1 MSRTALRAVFAA
13 VALTLVLLAGAA
25 FVLWADLEP
34 TERSALAGV
43 LTPPRVGLLVL
54 FGVIFAAGIALFVRR
69 LLTVTV
75 DPAQRIAEAVRL
87 ITQANPAHRM
97 REDGV
102 PELQAV
108 ARAVN
113 ELAEVRSRLLHDVE
127 ATVHDAKARVEEER
141 NRLAALVSEL
151 DQSVLVC
158 NHEGRIL
165 LYNAA
170 AQDLLGGAHAGA
182 RADLLGLGRSV
193 FGVLDRG
200 LIQHA
205 IEAMEGQI
213 ARLERESVH
222 FVTATRDGRLLRV
235 QAAPVLNPGEGL
247 AGSGEPSPDHGRA
260 ASAALT
266 GYVLLLSDVTET
278 IDADAKSVGLL
289 QGLVEGTRAAL
300 ANIRAAIEN
309 LTAHPD
315 MDAPRRARFGA
326 IIQDEAV
333 RLSDRLNL
341 ATTQA
346 AERLRARWPLEE
358 MRGADLLTLARA
370 RIERRAGLSTKLESV
385 DPELWLRV
393 DSFSLA
399 QALSYLARRLKDEF
413 AVREV
418 RFRLLPVGGHAQLDV
433 LWRGAPLAPET
444 AFAWENDAFTHGGE
458 DSPLSLAQVVE
469 RHGGEAWYQRD
480 LPAQIAYFRLLL
492 PLGAQRADA
501 RARAKLPGR
510 PEFYDFDLFQRSPAT
525 DALDERPLTDLAY
538 TVIDTE
544 TTGLNPAEGDEI
556 IAIGAVRIVNGR
568 LLRGETFESLV
579 DPQRHLGEASIA
591 VHGIT
596 PEMLAGQPTIDE
608 VLPRFHRF
616 AEETVL
622 VGHNAAFDMR
632 FLQLKEGRTGVRFD
646 QPVLDTLL
654 LSAVVHPAQ
663 PSHGLEEIAS
673 RLSVDVVGRHT
684 ALGDAVTAAG
694 VFLRL
699 LPLLAERGIR
709 TLGEARVAAE
719 KTYYARLKY

>member
-34 TERSALAGV
+34 TERSALAAV
-43 LTPPRVGLLVL
+43 LTQPRVGLLVL
-54 FGVIFAAGIALFVRR
+54 FGVIFAAGIALFVHR
-69 LLTVTV
+69 LLAITIG
-75 DPAQRIAEAVRL
+75 PAQRIAEAVRL
-87 ITQANPAHRM
+87 IAQANPAHRT
-97 REDGV
+97 RAEGTV
-102 PELQAV
+102 ELQAV

-113 ELAEVRSRLLHDVE
+113 ELAEARSRLLHDVE

-170 AQDLLGGAHAGA
+170 AQSLLGGADAGA

-222 FVTATRDGRLLRV
+222 FVTATQDGRLLRV
-235 QAAPVLNPGEGL
+235 QAAPVLNAGEGL
-247 AGSGEPSPDHGRA
+247 AGSGEPDHGRA

-266 GYVLLLSDVTET
+266 GYVLLLSDVTES

-309 LTAHPD
+309 LTEHPD
-315 MDAPRRARFGA
+315 MDAARRARFGA

-341 ATTQA
+341 ATAQA

-358 MRGADLLTLARA
+358 MRGEDLLTLARA

-399 QALSYLARRLKDEF
+399 QALSYVAHRLKDEF

-525 DALDERPLTDLAY
+525 DVLDERPLTDLAY

-632 FLQLKEGRTGVRFD
+632 FLQLKEARTGVRFD